1 MKLSEEKNEA
11 SEIRKAFLMGKQFN
25 VVPLKNIES
34 HCVTIDS
41 RVLQG
46 IMKEISPEFD
56 VSREAFS
63 GENREMYWKNIFDFN
78 RLKVSK

>member
-1 MKLSEEKNEA
+1 MKLSEEKNDA
-11 SEIRKAFLMGKQFN
+11 SEKRKAFLMGKQFN
-25 VVPLKNIES
+25 VVPLNNIES

-56 VSREAFS
+56 VSREEFS